1 MRHGPQRAML
11 EKGLL
16 MMPDRR
22 AAAKPSSRL
31 PAPADPAR
39 RLLWIAGAGFA
50 LLFLLVLLAAVL
62 GVLAS
67 DRIQDTAQELVRL
80 HLIGRGG
87 RQMESLIFQQTQ
99 GLLVRMVWV
108 LGFCL
113 LLALLVSAVTL
124 TSLRHAFRRLAAQE
138 DELARVSWQLL
149 DFQEKMARRFSH
161 EMHDELG
168 QSLLGLRRL
177 LSQLPQKPASGRLAE
192 IRGGAIALVDE
203 VIASARRLSQM
214 LRPVILDDLGLDAG
228 LRWLCE
234 TFTQRTGITAHY
246 CSNFEGRL
254 PEQEETHLFRIAQE
268 ALTNVARHSGAMAAW
283 VTLQVRAGDVLLE
296 VADNGRGLDPS
307 AASPSGSLGMIGMR
321 ARARQIGGELEVE
334 GRRGGGLAMRVLA
347 PLCVMQNE
355 PASENPSPVGR

>member
-1 MRHGPQRAML
+1 MAPDDSSVPKAVGR
-11 EKGLL
+11 LL
-16 MMPDRR
+16 P
-22 AAAKPSSRL
+22 
-31 PAPADPAR
+31 PADPAR
-39 RLLWIAGAGFA
+39 RLIWTAGAGFA

-67 DRIQDTAQELVRL
+67 NRIQDTAQELVRM

-87 RQMESLIFQQTQ
+87 RQMESLIFEQTQ

-124 TSLRHAFRRLAAQE
+124 TTLRRTFRRLAAQE

-177 LSQLPQKPASGRLAE
+177 VSQLPQKPASGRLAE
-192 IRGGAIALVDE
+192 IRSGAIALVDE

-234 TFTQRTGITAHY
+234 TFTQRTGIAAQY
-246 CSNFEGRL
+246 SSNFEGRL

-268 ALTNVARHSGAMAAW
+268 ALTNVARHSGATAAW
-283 VTLQVRAGDVLLE
+283 VTLQVRAGDILLE
-296 VADNGRGLDPS
+296 VADNGRGLDP
-307 AASPSGSLGMIGMR
+307 AAPPPSGSLGMIGMR

-334 GRRGGGLAMRVLA
+334 GRRGGGLAVRVVAPLRVL
-347 PLCVMQNE
+347 QHE
-355 PASENPSPVGR
+355 PATENPSPVGR